1 MKRVQQM
8 FIQQGVILVNVHSCF
23 TRVIILNVYFE
34 NILKFFKLKTDHQS
48 FSDIFLVEVLL
59 SQLILQDCKT
69 SLVNQKGLTQY

>member
-59 SQLILQDCKT
+59 SQLILQDGKT
-69 SLVNQKGLTQY
+69 